1 MSDKNLNIT
10 IRLIAFSAFIP
21 AIYLLG
27 VTLFLLIPALF
38 GNIKYN
44 TIFETVFLFLAM
56 IFGIL
61 GFIGIS
67 MELFIHI
74 YSKIKTKIIF
84 LSLGI
89 IGYILFMSI
98 LSGVR
103 GWKNTLESI
112 INIQE
117 NWIDFYFVIWPNII
131 TLILIFINVKL
142 KIKGT
147 TTSANSGFKKL
158 GV

>member
-74 YSKIKTKIIF
+74 YSRIKTKIIF

-142 KIKGT
+142 KINGT
-147 TTSANSGFKKL
+147 TTR
-158 GV
+158 